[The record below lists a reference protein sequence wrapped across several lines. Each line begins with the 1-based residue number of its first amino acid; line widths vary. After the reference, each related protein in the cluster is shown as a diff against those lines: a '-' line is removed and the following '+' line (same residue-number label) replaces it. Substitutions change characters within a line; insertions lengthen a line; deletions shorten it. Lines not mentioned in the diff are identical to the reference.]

1 MEISDKNPS
10 MDISNLVQD
19 IQTDKPAGK
28 SVASE
33 QSPAE
38 KEDVKVNLSSQS
50 QEISRLKNEMS
61 SVPDVRSDKVN
72 ELKNQVVNGTYKVD
86 GNLVALNMIK
96 ESILDEIA

>member
-10 MDISNLVQD
+10 MDVSNFVQD
-19 IQTDKPAGK
+19 IQQDKQAGK
-28 SVASE
+28 QAASE
-33 QSPAE
+33 KTPVE

-50 QEISRLKNEMS
+50 QEISRLKNEMA

>member
-10 MDISNLVQD
+10 MDVSNLVQD
-19 IQTDKPAGK
+19 IQQDKPAGK
-28 SVASE
+28 PGPSE
-33 QSPAE
+33 QSPAK

-50 QEISRLKNEMS
+50 QEISRLKNEMA

>member
-10 MDISNLVQD
+10 MDVSNLVQD
-19 IQTDKPAGK
+19 IQQDKPAGK
-28 SVASE
+28 PVASK
-33 QSPAE
+33 QSSAE

-50 QEISRLKNEMS
+50 QEISRLKNEMT